1 MKGGIALGVY
11 FLASWYHHLAA
22 EPANEPT
29 GAAPQRVTHYAV
41 VSTGPALGERL
52 ERLYWEVNATA
63 YRVLRNYGY
72 PHEAIYRFSERG
84 RGDARS
90 VDGVSSL
97 ANLRATFAHLAR
109 ITEPGDDVLVVLVG
123 HGRPWEG
130 DFVTLLGGGELNATE
145 FGELVDALPARNI
158 TLVIHPCYSGGFLPK
173 LSKPGRVVVT
183 STNDQ
188 EENAVPWA
196 EAFLGAFAPESD
208 GDLDGDGRVSILEAY
223 AAGLRPGRE
232 RYGAELKEHPLLDDN
247 GDGKGTFGELPR
259 EGDGEVATARFLG
272 DEGKPLKFSREAV
285 EALARANGELKL
297 R

>member
-1 MKGGIALGVY
+1 MPWSRPGR
-11 FLASWYHHLAA
+11 
-22 EPANEPT
+22 P
-29 GAAPQRVTHYAV
+29 
-41 VSTGPALGERL
+41 LGEHL

-72 PHEAIYRFSERG
+72 PHEAIYRLSERG
-84 RGDARS
+84 RADARS

-97 ANLRATFAHLAR
+97 ANLRVTFAHLAR
-109 ITEPGDDVLVVLVG
+109 ITEPGDEVLVVLVG
-123 HGRPWEG
+123 HGRPCWQG
-130 DFVTLLGGGELNATE
+130 DFVTLLGGGELSATE
-145 FGELVDALPARNI
+145 FGELVNSLPARNI

-183 STNDQ
+183 STNDA

-196 EAFLGAFAPESD
+196 EAFLGAFAPESE
-208 GDLDGDGRVSILEAY
+208 GDSDGDGRVSILEAY

-259 EGDGEVATARFLG
+259 EGDGEGGGRSL
-272 DEGKPLKFSREAV
+272 SRRRGEAAEV
-285 EALARANGELKL
+285 FP
-297 R
+297 